1 VGDEEERRARV
12 EAEAASSG
20 ARSGPPEDDHASA
33 RPPLPAGPQ
42 AGSAE
47 PDGVLPPVPRYL
59 EPIRPWLTAN
69 SVDVDGDDAAGGR
82 SPGPEEPADRAA
94 AGPGTG
100 PGSRLFEPVRPW
112 QLRRTSEQSADAGPP
127 APVEQPETT
136 ADPPQPALELPPSSA
151 GPDGALSS
159 SHVLQPV
166 RPWLYQRPSEP
177 RPRVAPPVA
186 DRRPYAPPPLPAPA
200 VHRPQAEVPEAD
212 ASAAAASQAAA
223 SEADA
228 PPAEAAQAE
237 NDETPPTVVPRR
249 RWHRQRADEDEEDG
263 VSIAEWLAPA
273 RAEAAD
279 VPDERGPGAEP
290 APPVPPLPR
299 VPLGATGASAPP
311 DEVPAQAGDDARGG
325 PLRRA
330 LDWLLEPADPTPA
343 RADLEEEVEASARPV
358 EPPIAAPPVEP
369 PRPVEAPPVEPPPV
383 EAPPVEAPPVEPP
396 PVEAPPIEA
405 PPVEAPPIEAP
416 RPVEPAPVT
425 PGTDLARRLAAA
437 NAAAMARARRVPP
450 AVPVADDEH
459 ADEDDD
465 EVEVTVEDA
474 PKYSP
479 LVTGTAFAP
488 RVTRTSESATDRDRD
503 DTDAG
508 RPGKRPTRW
517 GRRLVAV
524 LVVCAVGATAALLL
538 RTFVVAPYI
547 IPSASM
553 EPTLHGCTGCND
565 DRVLVNKLSY
575 RFHGIHRGDV
585 VVFHRPK
592 TWQVSD
598 KVLIKRV
605 IGLPGDV
612 LTTRRGTVYVDGLQL
627 AEPYVNPRCKGG
639 TIGLPSKSVTVRPD
653 TAFVMGDNRCDSSDS
668 RRFGAIPQSSVIG
681 RAFVTIWPFGRIHW
695 L

>member
-42 AGSAE
+42 AGSPE

-69 SVDVDGDDAAGGR
+69 SLDVDGDDAAGGR

-112 QLRRTSEQSADAGPP
+112 QLRRASEQSADAGPP

-186 DRRPYAPPPLPAPA
+186 DRRPYAPPPPPAPA

-212 ASAAAASQAAA
+212 ASEAAASQAAA

-228 PPAEAAQAE
+228 PPAETAQAE

-249 RWHRQRADEDEEDG
+249 RWHRQRGDEDEEDG

-279 VPDERGPGAEP
+279 VPGERGPGAEA
-290 APPVPPLPR
+290 APPVPPLPLVPLVPL
-299 VPLGATGASAPP
+299 VPLGAIGASAPP
-311 DEVPAQAGDDARGG
+311 DEVAAEAGDDARGG

-330 LDWLLEPADPTPA
+330 LDWLLEPADPTPT
-343 RADLEEEVEASARPV
+343 RADVEEEVEASARPV
-358 EPPIAAPPVEP
+358 EPPIAAPT
-369 PRPVEAPPVEPPPV
+369 VEPPPL
-383 EAPPVEAPPVEPP
+383 EAPPVEAPPL
-396 PVEAPPIEA
+396 EAPPLEA
-405 PPVEAPPIEAP
+405 PPLEAPSVEA
-416 RPVEPAPVT
+416 APVT

-450 AVPVADDEH
+450 AVPVADDEQ
-459 ADEDDD
+459 ADED
-465 EVEVTVEDA
+465 EVEATVEDA

-488 RVTRTSESATDRDRD
+488 RVTRTSESATDRD

-508 RPGKRPTRW
+508 RPGKRPARW
-517 GRRLVAV
+517 GRRLVAA
-524 LVVCAVGATAALLL
+524 LVVCTVGAAAALLL

-575 RFHGIHRGDV
+575 RIHGIHRGDV

-627 AEPYVNPRCKGG
+627 AEPYVNPGCKGG